1 MGIRIHGPKI
11 QKRTPE
17 DIITEGLPLGAV
29 QVTGNGDSI
38 ITFVDHQTT
47 GGYPKIANVI
57 AADMH
62 KVGQLRPEMCLHLN
76 SLPWT
81 KQKRIISLRSK
92 YLNNDRYQLRH
103 GRTNYAFR
111 RRNV

>member
-11 QKRTPE
+11 QKRTSE

-62 KVGQLRPEMCLHLN
+62 KVGQLRPGDVFTFELITMDKAETL
-76 SLPWT
+76 
-81 KQKRIISLRSK
+81 
-92 YLNNDRYQLRH
+92 YLAQEKILK
-103 GRTNYAFR
+103 
-111 RRNV
+111 

>member
-1 MGIRIHGPKI
+1 M
-11 QKRTPE
+11 
-17 DIITEGLPLGAV
+17 ITEGLPLGAV

-62 KVGQLRPEMCLHLN
+62 KVGQLRPGDMFTFELMTMDKAETL
-76 SLPWT
+76 
-81 KQKRIISLRSK
+81 
-92 YLNNDRYQLRH
+92 YLAQEQILK
-103 GRTNYAFR
+103 
-111 RRNV
+111 